1 MGFELGSDICQFLK
15 SAHPGGF
22 IKHEIIGP
30 PELTVTAAATAL
42 GVTRTAL
49 PTLLNEPAHLSPEMA
64 LRLETAFG
72 VPMEVLMRIQNSYD
86 SAQTRKREGEIE
98 VARFGGV
105 VGDLAAGVGI
115 AMAYLGA
122 PICPDIRVRPANPAG
137 IVWI

>member
-49 PTLLNEPAHLSPEMA
+49 STLLNEPAHLSPEMA

-72 VPMEVLMRIQNSYD
+72 VPMEVLMRMQNSYD
-86 SAQTRKREGEIE
+86 CADT
-98 VARFGGV
+98 
-105 VGDLAAGVGI
+105 
-115 AMAYLGA
+115 
-122 PICPDIRVRPANPAG
+122 
-137 IVWI
+137 